1 MFCPSCNG
9 QIYPLAKTLVCPH
22 CFLQLKVHTL
32 KRLTIFLLPD
42 NKLAGIYNSVSGHT
56 VSFMNFVTNPPIEK
70 DIQHRQKAIASRK
83 IQVYLSQIT
92 DTLKQL
98 NLERQSLLDSEILI
112 ERVLI
117 SSFGVQ
123 EQSNQCRTQIAQ
135 ASTLI
140 EKLENAYH
148 ELRND
153 LEKAA
158 AKVPEDTHTFKQQI
172 QQQVQLV
179 RQLES
184 ERNSTLRGMD

>member
-9 QIYPLAKTLVCPH
+9 QIYPLSKTLVCPH

-42 NKLAGIYNSVSGHT
+42 NKLAGIYNSTSGRT
-56 VSFMNFVTNPPIEK
+56 VSFMNFVANPPIEQ

-83 IQVYLSQIT
+83 IQAYLSQIT

-98 NLERQSLLDSEILI
+98 NLERQSLIDSEILI

-123 EQSNQCRTQIAQ
+123 EQSNLCRTQIAQ

-140 EKLENAYH
+140 EKLENAYN

-158 AKVPEDTHTFKQQI
+158 SQVPENTQTFKQQI

-179 RQLES
+179 RKLES
-184 ERNSTLRGMD
+184 ERNSALGGIE